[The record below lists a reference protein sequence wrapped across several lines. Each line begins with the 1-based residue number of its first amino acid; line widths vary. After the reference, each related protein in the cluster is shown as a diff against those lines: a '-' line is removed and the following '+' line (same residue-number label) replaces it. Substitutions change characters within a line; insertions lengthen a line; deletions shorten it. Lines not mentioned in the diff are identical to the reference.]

1 MESGERVKL
10 SKRLTAVAAMVTKG
24 NTVCDVGCDHGFV
37 PVYLVLNGISPH
49 VIAMD
54 VNGGPLA
61 AARGHVAKY
70 RLSDYIETRL
80 SDGLSALQA
89 GEADTLICAGM
100 GGRLV
105 VKILEEG
112 REKLAGTF
120 GINGIHGEANVSTNG
135 IGIKE
140 MILQPQSD
148 LQYVRNY
155 LRQTGYAVA
164 DEDMVAEDGKYYP
177 MMRVCAGDSLPPD
190 GRLDGHAAD
199 GLKNGIQHELEDKY
213 GPVLLRRKHPV
224 LREYLVRETGICMQI
239 LENLDKNGNGQENR
253 RQEIMKRL
261 QDVETALSCFP
272 AM

>member
-1 MESGERVKL
+1 METGEKVKL

-54 VNGGPLA
+54 INEGPLA
-61 AARGHVAKY
+61 AARGHVAEY

-80 SDGLSALQA
+80 SDGLLALQA
-89 GEADTLICAGM
+89 GEADTLVCAGM

-112 REKLAGTF
+112 REKLAGTAECA
-120 GINGIHGEANVSTNG
+120 GINGIN
-135 IGIKE
+135 GIKE
-140 MILQPQSD
+140 LILQPQSD
-148 LQYVRNY
+148 LAYVRKY
-155 LRQTGYAVA
+155 LRQTGYVIA
-164 DEDMVAEDGKYYP
+164 DENMVAEDGKYYP
-177 MMRVCAGDSLPPD
+177 MMRVLAGNRLQPD
-190 GRLDGHAAD
+190 GRRDAHMAD
-199 GLKNGIQHELEDKY
+199 GAQAGTRHGLEDKY

-224 LREYLVRETGICMQI
+224 LKEYLERETGICRQI
-239 LENLDKNGNGQENR
+239 LENLEKNGNGQETR
-253 RQEIMKRL
+253 KQEIMERL
-261 QDVETALSCFP
+261 RDAQTALSCFP